1 MRKLPVK
8 IFCAFFAI
16 IPAFIFSCTPGSCFD
31 ETEARVKASMY
42 LSATDKVHAP
52 DSVSLFGLERDSA
65 IYKKTTNLT
74 SVLFP
79 LNPTVETCSFV
90 IRINGVSDT
99 VTFSYSSN
107 AHFISKECGYTYY
120 FTIDQPITT
129 KNIIK
134 KIVLTKETITNLNEE
149 NMRIYY

>member
-1 MRKLPVK
+1 MRKPFSK
-8 IFCAFFAI
+8 IVSAFLVI
-16 IPAFIFSCTPGSCFD
+16 IPAFIFSCTPGSCFV
-31 ETEARVKASMY
+31 ETEAKVKASMY
-42 LSATDKVHAP
+42 LAETDKVVAP

-65 IYKKTTNLT
+65 IYKKTTNVT

-79 LNPTVETCSFV
+79 LDPTSETCTFL

-99 VTFSYSSN
+99 VTFNYSSY

-120 FTIDQPITT
+120 FTIDQPVST
-129 KNIIK
+129 KNIIDR
-134 KIVLTKETITNLNEE
+134 IVLTKKIITTLNEE

>member
-1 MRKLPVK
+1 MRKTLSK
-8 IFCAFFAI
+8 IVSAFLVI
-16 IPAFIFSCTPGSCFD
+16 IPAFIFSCTPGSCFE
-31 ETEARVKASMY
+31 ETEAKVKASMY
-42 LSATDKVHAP
+42 LSETDKVVAP

-65 IYKKTTNLT
+65 IYKKTTNVT

-79 LNPTVETCSFV
+79 LDPTSETCTFL

-99 VTFSYSSN
+99 VTFSYSSY

-120 FTIDQPITT
+120 FTIDQPVTT
-129 KNIIK
+129 NNIIDR
-134 KIVLTKETITNLNEE
+134 IVLTKKTITTLNEE